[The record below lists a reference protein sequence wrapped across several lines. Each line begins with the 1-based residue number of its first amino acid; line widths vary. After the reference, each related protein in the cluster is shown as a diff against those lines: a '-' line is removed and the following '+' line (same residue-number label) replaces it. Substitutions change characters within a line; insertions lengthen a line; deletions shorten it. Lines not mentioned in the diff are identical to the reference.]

1 MEDKHLPDG
10 LEGVVG
16 PPLAGRV
23 GNCAIQVV
31 KSEDTKVDVEQVF
44 LEVFWVEGGGV
55 HDSKRMVT
63 DCRNERL
70 PQSQKN
76 PETGIAVVLGT
87 HQQVRLKLRV
97 ALILEK
103 RVLIIS
109 VWRTLNNVLGIPSFY
124 CSSDIVKQR
133 TDRAWVWILF
143 MEEKPL

>member
-1 MEDKHLPDG
+1 MWVGHPPVPGKLVEDKHLPDG

-23 GNCAIQVV
+23 RDCAVQVV
-31 KSEDTKVDVEQVF
+31 ESENTKVDVEEVF

-76 PETGIAVVLGT
+76 PETGISVVLGT
-87 HQQVRLKLRV
+87 HQQVRLKVRV
-97 ALILEK
+97 ALILNK
-103 RVLIIS
+103 
-109 VWRTLNNVLGIPSFY
+109 GF
-124 CSSDIVKQR
+124 
-133 TDRAWVWILF
+133 
-143 MEEKPL
+143 